1 LITTM
6 SSNVSRWQ
14 QAANV
19 CLRHGRKIALAGFSI
34 EKMVEIASK
43 LGYLKIP
50 PQSLIK
56 LNRIKRFPPAQVA
69 VFVAGNQGQEN
80 SALSRI
86 AAGTHRQVR
95 IQPGDKVVFS
105 ADYIPGNEVSI
116 HSLVDQLYRLGATV
130 SYSDI
135 LDDLHVS
142 GHASQA
148 ELALMI
154 NLVRP
159 QFLVPIGG
167 AFRHMK
173 QYSLLAQR
181 IGFKENQVVLLEGGE
196 SVELLANQTVRKGQP
211 VRVKT
216 NLVRGD

>member
-1 LITTM
+1 
-6 SSNVSRWQ
+6 
-14 QAANV
+14 
-19 CLRHGRKIALAGFSI
+19 
-34 EKMVEIASK
+34 
-43 LGYLKIP
+43 
-50 PQSLIK
+50 
-56 LNRIKRFPPAQVA
+56 
-69 VFVAGNQGQEN
+69 VAGNQGQEN